1 MSKQAKI
8 ILFCCLY
15 ILGIISLFSTVLLA
29 FCFLFLANLSFVQ
42 LKRNI
47 FSHKYLIALFIIF
60 FIGLTNTSI
69 HLKQDDDLTTY
80 ADNQVIVNAKVLTI
94 PSNNIKDRTKFFAQ
108 VSSISL
114 DDINEKNIN
123 AKTMVTINDSQANL
137 NKIKIGDTLKLTGK
151 LKEPISATNPS
162 QFDYAKYL
170 QFKNTFSLLYVNDKW
185 EITSNAKDLKGKL
198 LRRLNDKR
206 NEILSFHKQNIK
218 SPMIEILGGIIFGDD
233 AVNPDEE
240 TKEDFINSGIFHIL
254 AASGMNVTLIFGIW
268 FFFAKSLRLNYR
280 FSIITGIL
288 LILVYTCM
296 TGFGPP
302 IIRAFLMLTLILIGK
317 LLDKTTS
324 TLSLLFIVGFFMLV
338 YNPLMVFD
346 IGFQL
351 SFIVTFALILSAPLL
366 TFDFKFKP
374 FNYILGACLIPII
387 AQLYA
392 APLQMF
398 YFNTF
403 ALYSVFANI
412 AIVPVLSIISFIGF
426 VSSIL
431 ALVPILSTK
440 ICFVADMIINPFL
453 VYIVKVANFFAN
465 LPNAIVYLK
474 KPSLF
479 QIILYFSIIIG
490 ITLLLLNK
498 EKRKQIAYPIVALI
512 LLFAFSIIPQIQ
524 NNTEILF
531 FSVGNA
537 DACLIKSP
545 SNKYFIIDTGK
556 IPYGKGNSQAN
567 YIIIKYLK
575 DKGVKTIDGLVLSHF
590 DSDHAGGTIDILKNL
605 KVKNIYLSDTYEDT
619 ILSSS
624 ITKYLQEKNMQTT
637 IVKEKEITI
646 NDNKNFSLRL
656 FKPTGNEIK
665 TENEKSIVALLND
678 NNNKVLFMGDG
689 NIKSYR
695 ELPNDFKTNI
705 KVMKSGH
712 HGAIETINEEIIK
725 NTETFIIS
733 TGTNVYNHPH
743 SKTIELLENN
753 NKRYFRTD
761 YYNAIKIIFKNN
773 IAQIYAYSPKMNKFI
788 KI

>member
-15 ILGIISLFSTVLLA
+15 ILGIISLFSTFLLA
-29 FCFLFLANLSFVQ
+29 FCFLFLVGISFIQ
-42 LKRNI
+42 FKRNI
-47 FSHKYLIALFIIF
+47 FSHKYLISLFIIF
-60 FIGLTNTSI
+60 FIGLINTSI

-80 ADNQVIVNAKVLTI
+80 VDNQVIVNAKVLTI

-151 LKEPISATNPS
+151 LKEPINATNPS

-198 LRRLNDKR
+198 LRKLNDKR

-324 TLSLLFIVGFFMLV
+324 TLSLLFIVGFLMLI
-338 YNPLMVFD
+338 YNPLMAFD

-366 TFDFKFKP
+366 VFNFKFKP

-412 AIVPVLSIISFIGF
+412 AIVPVLSIVSFIGF
-426 VSSIL
+426 ISSIL
-431 ALVPILSTK
+431 ALVPIVSAQ
-440 ICFVADMIINPFL
+440 ICFVADMILNPFL
-453 VYIVKVANFFAN
+453 VYIVKIANFFAN

-479 QIILYFSIIIG
+479 QVFLYFLIIIC

-498 EKRKQIAYPIVALI
+498 EKRKQIAYSLGI
-512 LLFAFSIIPQIQ
+512 LVLFFVLSFVPKIS

-537 DACLIKSP
+537 DACLIKTP
-545 SNKYFIIDTGK
+545 NNKYFIIDTAK
-556 IPYGKGNSQAN
+556 MPYGSGNSQAN

-575 DKGVKTIDGLVLSHF
+575 DKGINTIEGLVLSHF
-590 DSDHAGGTIDILKNL
+590 DADHAGGTIDILKNL

-624 ITKYLQEKNMQTT
+624 IIKYIQENNIKAT

-646 NDNKNFSLRL
+646 NDNKNFSLSL
-656 FKPTGNEIK
+656 YKPTGNEIK

-689 NIKSYR
+689 NIKSYN

-712 HGAIETINEEIIK
+712 HGAVETINDEMIK
-725 NTETFIIS
+725 NTEMFIIS
-733 TGTNVYNHPH
+733 TGINVYNHPH

-761 YYNAIKIIFKNN
+761 YYNAIKVIFKNN